1 MKKQLNLHDSQILK
15 IITNPISKT
24 MQIIL
29 SHTLGKIMEIRIR
42 CIKKI
47 EQDNID
53 CLSLF
58 FDSFGGIDDAYIEV
72 DSDSTV
78 LYCSGIINDSFE
90 KYEIINWAFSI
101 SAEKIAFY
109 ELSTSESNID
119 LLYENDFV
127 KIDNFLG

>member
-47 EQDNID
+47 EQDKKSMAFRITLQDENNT
-53 CLSLF
+53 LT
-58 FDSFGGIDDAYIEV
+58 DD
-72 DSDSTV
+72 
-78 LYCSGIINDSFE
+78 IIN
-90 KYEIINWAFSI
+90 KEIINIKAGL
-101 SAEKIAFY
+101 EKNIIG
-109 ELSTSESNID
+109 LS
-119 LLYENDFV
+119 LR
-127 KIDNFLG
+127 

>member
-1 MKKQLNLHDSQILK
+1 MKRQLNLHDSQILK
-15 IITNPISKT
+15 IIINPISKT

-58 FDSFGGIDDAYIEV
+58 FESSGGIDDAFIEERT
-72 DSDSTV
+72 DSTI
-78 LYCSGIINDSFE
+78 LILSGIINDSFE
-90 KYEIINWAFSI
+90 KYEIINWSFTI
-101 SAEKIAFY
+101 SAEKIDFY

-119 LLYENDFV
+119 LLYDNDFV
-127 KIDNFLG
+127 KIDNLLG